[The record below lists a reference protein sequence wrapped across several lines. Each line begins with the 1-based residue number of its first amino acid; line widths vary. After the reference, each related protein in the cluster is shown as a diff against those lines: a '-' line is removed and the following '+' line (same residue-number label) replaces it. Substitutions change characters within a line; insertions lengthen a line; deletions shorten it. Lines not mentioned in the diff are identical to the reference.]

1 MSLPALP
8 GPLAH
13 RGPVRLVRRACR
25 QVLGTLGGLV
35 LGPLLLLAGIAALLR
50 WRGPLE
56 RIRGWEQWRLRRA
69 YRLRPGESRGEFLR
83 GARIP
88 LWALATTAAGWL
100 MLEVLMLVIA
110 VVLGSLSQSLYGSSV
125 TLGFDLWV
133 LSRPALL
140 VALVFGP
147 GGVLMTALCAE
158 GVAWALA
165 ALLGRWTE
173 VTREDALEPRLHQL
187 LTTRRGVLLAI
198 DDERRRIERDLH
210 DGVQQN
216 VVSLSLV
223 LARARRADDPQRSA
237 ALLEQAHGQSQ
248 ALIEEVRQVAWRVY
262 PTALDEHGLV
272 SALEGVAASSPLPVR
287 LATGIEHSL
296 PPAVESAAY
305 FVVREAVTNVVKH
318 AAASEVLVEV
328 GTAERQG
335 SPLLR
340 LTVRDD
346 GVGGADPE
354 GGGLQGLARRAAAL
368 DGTLEVRSPRGGPT
382 VISAEL
388 PCD

>member
-1 MSLPALP
+1 M
-8 GPLAH
+8 
-13 RGPVRLVRRACR
+13 
-25 QVLGTLGGLV
+25 
-35 LGPLLLLAGIAALLR
+35 
-50 WRGPLE
+50 
-56 RIRGWEQWRLRRA
+56 
-69 YRLRPGESRGEFLR
+69 
-83 GARIP
+83 
-88 LWALATTAAGWL
+88 
-100 MLEVLMLVIA
+100 
-110 VVLGSLSQSLYGSSV
+110 
-125 TLGFDLWV
+125 
-133 LSRPALL
+133 
-140 VALVFGP
+140 
-147 GGVLMTALCAE
+147 
-158 GVAWALA
+158 
-165 ALLGRWTE
+165 
-173 VTREDALEPRLHQL
+173 
-187 LTTRRGVLLAI
+187 
-198 DDERRRIERDLH
+198 
-210 DGVQQN
+210 
-216 VVSLSLV
+216 
-223 LARARRADDPQRSA
+223 
-237 ALLEQAHGQSQ
+237 
-248 ALIEEVRQVAWRVY
+248 RQVAWRVY

-335 SPLLR
+335 SALLR

>member
-1 MSLPALP
+1 MPLTPSTPWSGRRFALRASESLVWALTWPVVLCLPLLIAAESSPLRTTTRWIDRRHAWGDGHSAPPLRSLHRPAAFLAVDVLLGALSTVIWALIGFGLATAWSMILGAVTGGSVPLLDDAPPGAVTWQVVGWAVLP
-8 GPLAH
+8 
-13 RGPVRLVRRACR
+13 
-25 QVLGTLGGLV
+25 GLV
-35 LGPLLLLAGIAALLR
+35 LLFLALSGLAGAGTLARQARHAFGLPGADELAR
-50 WRGPLE
+50 EVDELHSTL
-56 RIRGWEQWRLRRA
+56 QDVVRA
-69 YRLRPGESRGEFLR
+69 
-83 GARIP
+83 
-88 LWALATTAAGWL
+88 
-100 MLEVLMLVIA
+100 V
-110 VVLGSLSQSLYGSSV
+110 
-125 TLGFDLWV
+125 
-133 LSRPALL
+133 
-140 VALVFGP
+140 
-147 GGVLMTALCAE
+147 
-158 GVAWALA
+158 
-165 ALLGRWTE
+165 
-173 VTREDALEPRLHQL
+173 DA
-187 LTTRRGVLLAI
+187 
-198 DDERRRIERDLH
+198 ERRRIERDLH

-335 SPLLR
+335 SALLR